1 MKRLRSFVPSTFQQ
15 IEKNYGDINALVDTK
30 MSILKLNSNQVTARA
45 LKKLFRHE
53 VAAIRVPN
61 FFPAEACDL
70 MSESFLE
77 QPTSNWKVSSSR
89 GMESSDV
96 ESIVTPYNVALGQGP
111 ECVQKYFENAKLFTQ
126 RLRRNGGRQHA
137 PNISTTSVDKQD
149 GPTARHDFI
158 FPTLTPI
165 DLLRLQLD
173 ETWPDGATIG
183 KDKKSGNHLLAGAV
197 RIMRGGQ
204 HGIND
209 NISSQGFIHVDD
221 LSVMQDNGG
230 LFSANVYLKTPTYGG
245 GELEIFPITFRTRYE
260 FIKNAVTLSRLTD
273 PSVAAQ
279 EILRAA
285 LPRPLILTPEPGEL
299 ILICAQRPHAAKGFN
314 FQTGDIRVSMQT
326 FLTYEEGK
334 PIVLDN

>member
-30 MSILKLNSNQVTARA
+30 MSILKLKANQVTERS

-61 FFPAEACDL
+61 FFPAEACDYL
-70 MSESFLE
+70 SESFLE

-111 ECVQKYFENAKLFTQ
+111 ECVQQYFENAKHFTRSLRKNAG
-126 RLRRNGGRQHA
+126 RLNASANACTTRLDNQGEGGASH
-137 PNISTTSVDKQD
+137 
-149 GPTARHDFI
+149 HFI

-173 ETWPDGATIG
+173 ETWPNGATIG
-183 KDKKSGNHLLAGAV
+183 KDTKSGNHLLAGAV

-204 HGIND
+204 HGSN
-209 NISSQGFIHVDD
+209 NSTSSQGFIHVDD
-221 LSVMQDNGG
+221 LSVIQTNIRFLCLGI
-230 LFSANVYLKTPTYGG
+230 LQ
-245 GELEIFPITFRTRYE
+245 II
-260 FIKNAVTLSRLTD
+260 
-273 PSVAAQ
+273 SV
-279 EILRAA
+279 
-285 LPRPLILTPEPGEL
+285 
-299 ILICAQRPHAAKGFN
+299 
-314 FQTGDIRVSMQT
+314 
-326 FLTYEEGK
+326 
-334 PIVLDN
+334 

>member
-30 MSILKLNSNQVTARA
+30 MSILKLKANQVTERS

-61 FFPAEACDL
+61 FFPAEACDYL
-70 MSESFLE
+70 SESFLE

-96 ESIVTPYNVALGQGP
+96 ESIVTPYNVALGRGP
-111 ECVQKYFENAKLFTQ
+111 ECIQQYFENAKHFTQ
-126 RLRRNGGRQHA
+126 SLRQNGGRQTA
-137 PNISTTSVDKQD
+137 STNASTTQLDDRGGGGS
-149 GPTARHDFI
+149 HHFI

-183 KDKKSGNHLLAGAV
+183 KDTKSGNHLLAGAV
-197 RIMRGGQ
+197 RIMRGAQ
-204 HGIND
+204 HGSNN

-221 LSVMQDNGG
+221 LSVMQNNGG

-273 PSVAAQ
+273 PSVEAQ
-279 EILRAA
+279 ELLRAA

-334 PIVLDN
+334 PIVLDS